1 MNSGQKLTLLDCAF
15 KLLDDGR
22 SPQDFTIILHFCN
35 PPDIDR
41 LQAGAR
47 SARERFK
54 TSGSRLE
61 RSGWVYQNANNEI
74 QIGSA
79 IEQFVNHPFDLRHN
93 SPVKQLFVPNG
104 SGGAALVTRFHHAA
118 ADGMSA
124 AIWLGHQLSVAYG
137 LAPAESSTEIELR
150 DAESSVRRS
159 AFAYDGACDPLWTTD
174 STRSGKRQWIVR
186 GFACADL
193 QRACRRA
200 GDFTYSDL
208 LATCTLEVFSQWNH
222 QHKQNGRPRV
232 GVWLPV
238 NIRRR
243 SSEGFG
249 NGTSRIRLYARYS
262 PSASLIDKAREV
274 RRQVSWSTEHG
285 EWVVPDVPLLTRLPG
300 WVASPVLRSYLNRP
314 SIDMATGV
322 FSHADRWG
330 GASEAFKH
338 VERIECIGLLHPRQR
353 LAING
358 ATHRGQTWLTF
369 TYDTGLMRAA
379 EAEELARMYERQVE
393 LARAELL

>member
-1 MNSGQKLTLLDCAF
+1 MKLTLLDRAF
-15 KLLDDGR
+15 TLLDDVR
-22 SPQDFTIILHFCN
+22 SPQDFTIILRFRD
-35 PPDIDR
+35 PPDVDR
-41 LQAGAR
+41 LRAGAR
-47 SARERFK
+47 SAGEHYK
-54 TSGSRLE
+54 TSGSRPE
-61 RSGWVYQNANNEI
+61 RSEI

-79 IEQFVNHPFDLRHN
+79 IEEFVNHPFDLRRS
-93 SPVKQLFVPNG
+93 SPVKQLFISNG
-104 SGGAALVTRFHHAA
+104 TGGTLATRFHHAA

-124 AIWLGHQLSVAYG
+124 AIWLGHQLSIAYG
-137 LAPAESSTEIELR
+137 LTPAASSAEIELR
-150 DAESSVRRS
+150 SAATSVRRS
-159 AFAYDGACDPLWTTD
+159 KFAYDGACDPLWTVNPAR
-174 STRSGKRQWIVR
+174 SGIRHWITRS
-186 GFACADL
+186 FASEEL

-200 GDFTYSDL
+200 GGFTYSDL

-222 QHKQNGRPRV
+222 QHTQNGRPRV
-232 GVWLPV
+232 GLWLPV

-243 SSEGFG
+243 TSEGFG
-249 NGTSRIRLYARYS
+249 NGTSRIRLYAGYS

-285 EWVVPDVPLLTRLPG
+285 EWVVPDVPLLTRLPR
-300 WVASPVLRSYLNRP
+300 WIARPALRSYLNRP

-338 VERIECIGLLHPRQR
+338 VERIECIGLLHPRQNVA
-353 LAING
+353 LNG

-369 TYDTGLMRAA
+369 TYDAGLLSPN
-379 EAEELARMYERQVE
+379 EAEELARMYEHQVE